1 MSLQA
6 IVAVVGLIIGLAV
19 LALSSDKAVT
29 HSLKIASA
37 WGVSPLMMGLLLGS
51 VGTDLPEIANS
62 ITACAVGHGDI
73 DVGDSLGSVLTQ
85 ITLVLGLV
93 SFMGGTFRVKR
104 KEIAVIGA
112 CQILA
117 LIFAVSIVEKGYFT
131 RLNALFLVA
140 SWPLFMLI
148 GRGYVAGKVVEDE
161 LAVERVG
168 RRLSRDFIIALLAFA
183 GVAIG
188 AYVVVRSVITLSEA
202 YALPEYLVSFFVL
215 SIGTSLPELVVEV
228 TAIRKREYEFAIGD
242 AIGSCIVDASLSIG
256 IGQLLFPTSV
266 SGGLATVTGTYA
278 IFASMAVLAVLAL
291 RQKLDRK
298 SGLMFIAIYL
308 MSYTALTVL

>member
-1 MSLQA
+1 LSLQA

>member
-1 MSLQA
+1 LSLQA

-161 LAVERVG
+161 LAVERLG
-168 RRLSRDFIIALLAFA
+168 RRLSRDLIIALLAFA

>member
-1 MSLQA
+1 MLLQA

-51 VGTDLPEIANS
+51 IGTDLPEIANS
-62 ITACAVGHGDI
+62 ITACAMGHGDI

-93 SFMGGTFRVKR
+93 SFLGGTFKVKR

-117 LIFAVSIVEKGYFT
+117 AIFAVSIVEKGYFT

-148 GRGYVAGKVVEDE
+148 SRGYVAGKVVEDE

-168 RRLSRDFIIALLAFA
+168 RRLSRDLIIALLGFA

-202 YALPEYLVSFFVL
+202 YALPEYLISFFVL

-228 TAIRKREYEFAIGD
+228 TAIRKKEYEFAVGD
-242 AIGSCIVDASLSIG
+242 AIGSCIVDASFSIG
-256 IGQLLFPTSV
+256 IGQLLFPTRV
-266 SGGLATVTGTYA
+266 SGGLAMVTGTYA

-291 RQKLDRK
+291 RQKLDKK

>member
-62 ITACAVGHGDI
+62 ITACAMGHGDI

-93 SFMGGTFRVKR
+93 SFLGGKFRVKR

-148 GRGYVAGKVVEDE
+148 SRGYVAGKVVEDE

-168 RRLSRDFIIALLAFA
+168 RRLSRDLIIALLGFA

-202 YALPEYLVSFFVL
+202 YALPEYLVGFFVL

-256 IGQLLFPTSV
+256 IGQLLFPTRI